1 VIWSRGVLRP
11 RSRLL
16 LLGAFGLWISGCP
29 VLASTIKEQRTTPAG
44 QLVIEQVDEGPLGN
58 EFYVYLAGK
67 TILHS
72 KLGDATTEFSAFPIP
87 HLFAYF
93 GESMNGVDAVAVFQQ
108 FNWGNACDG
117 GPVWFLGISRDG
129 NFKKSNS
136 VEFCGPPETTVKHG
150 VIHLIRSEAGQASPP
165 KEWIYSGGKLQ
176 KVKSAR

>member
-1 VIWSRGVLRP
+1 LRC
-11 RSRLL
+11 RSCLILL
-16 LLGAFGLWISGCP
+16 ATFGLSISCWP
-29 VLASTIKEQRTTPAG
+29 VLASTIEEQRPTPSG
-44 QLVIEQVDEGPLGN
+44 PLVIEQVDEGPLGN
-58 EFYVYLAGK
+58 EFYVQLATK

-72 KLGDATTEFSAFPIP
+72 KLGDVTTEFPAFPIP
-87 HLFAYF
+87 HLFKYF
-93 GESMNGVDAVAVFQQ
+93 GEPISGFDAVAVFQQ

-150 VIHLIRSEAGQASPP
+150 IIHLIRSQPGQALPP

-176 KVKSAR
+176 KVTTTR